1 MSNAIRKRISKKNK
15 SLTKG
20 NSTIK
25 ANLFE
30 SMRNIR
36 MDYLL

>member
-1 MSNAIRKRISKKNK
+1 MSNAIRKRISKKI
-15 SLTKG
+15 TKG
-20 NSTIK
+20 NTTLK